1 MAQDNIP
8 KSVKDRIQ
16 EWEKKSQNMSNNPP
30 KNMKPTVPPKPTS
43 EQIKAWNEAHKK
55 QTDLTT
61 HSQALDDIFV
71 DTLSPQVETQ
81 KPIIFSKPAPEQTK
95 VPEETPK
102 KQSNLTVKEKIEKFF
117 KDHNIDTKD
126 ALIPEFSRYI
136 ELSGSMAGKRLDV
149 TIKAYEQSLGRLIK
163 QVGVPQ
169 KEFVSFIEDD
179 LIKNHPHKDKFEKIN
194 QHYKLPEPP
203 KLSDIIDNLRELVN
217 NDDIAHLKQSRK
229 HIEFKEKENNIIQ
242 IYDDNKHNPAAIDKV
257 EAKLKEV
264 GKWCEE
270 TTKMDNNP
278 IWKNIGNFIK
288 YSFTGDKAK
297 AVFYKDAIKNST
309 QNTKKAIAEIQ
320 KSLTNPSPHSSN
332 VPPSKNKGERYR
344 S

>member
-8 KSVKDRIQ
+8 KSGKDRIQ
-16 EWEKKSQNMSNNPP
+16 EWEKKSKNMSNNPP
-30 KNMKPTVPPKPTS
+30 KNTKPAVPPKPTS

-136 ELSGSMAGKRLDV
+136 EWF
-149 TIKAYEQSLGRLIK
+149 YGR
-163 QVGVPQ
+163 
-169 KEFVSFIEDD
+169 
-179 LIKNHPHKDKFEKIN
+179 
-194 QHYKLPEPP
+194 
-203 KLSDIIDNLRELVN
+203 
-217 NDDIAHLKQSRK
+217 
-229 HIEFKEKENNIIQ
+229 
-242 IYDDNKHNPAAIDKV
+242 
-257 EAKLKEV
+257 EA
-264 GKWCEE
+264 
-270 TTKMDNNP
+270 
-278 IWKNIGNFIK
+278 
-288 YSFTGDKAK
+288 S
-297 AVFYKDAIKNST
+297 
-309 QNTKKAIAEIQ
+309 
-320 KSLTNPSPHSSN
+320 
-332 VPPSKNKGERYR
+332 
-344 S
+344 